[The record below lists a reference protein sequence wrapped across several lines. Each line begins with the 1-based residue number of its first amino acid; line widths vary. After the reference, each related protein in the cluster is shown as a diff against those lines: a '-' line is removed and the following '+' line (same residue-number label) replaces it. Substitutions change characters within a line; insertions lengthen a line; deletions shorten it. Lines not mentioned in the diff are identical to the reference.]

1 MADTNTT
8 NLSLVKPEVGASTDT
23 WGGKINT
30 NLDTVDGIF
39 KADGTGTSV
48 GLNVGSGKTLNVTG
62 TATLPAAATVGGATA
77 VGTTSTQTLTNKT
90 IAFGNN
96 TLTDVASTNTSQT
109 LTNKTI
115 NASNN
120 TLTNVSLTTAV
131 TGLLP
136 IANGGTNASTAAGA
150 RTSLG
155 AAGLG
160 DAQTFTAKQ
169 TFGNTVKIE
178 EVLEKMSV
186 SATAATS
193 TINFDTLSQAAL
205 YYTSDATG
213 NWTLNVRGD
222 SGTTLD
228 TVMATGE
235 SLTIVF
241 LVTQG
246 ATAYYNSVFQI
257 DGSAVTPKWLGGDA
271 PTEGNAS
278 GVDAYTYAI
287 VKTGSAA
294 FTVFASVAAFA

>member
-1 MADTNTT
+1 LLKGSNMQHDMNIANQGFPAFRSDLNDALAALVSNSSGSTEPSTTFADQF
-8 NLSLVKPEVGASTDT
+8 
-23 WGGKINT
+23 W
-30 NLDTVDGIF
+30 LDTSASPSVLKIRN
-39 KADGTGTSV
+39 AD
-48 GLNVGSGKTLNVTG
+48 ND
-62 TATLPAAATVGGATA
+62 AWITVGNIDQSSDTF
-77 VGTTSTQTLTNKT
+77 N
-90 IAFGNN
+90 
-96 TLTDVASTNTSQT
+96 
-109 LTNKTI
+109 
-115 NASNN
+115 
-120 TLTNVSLTTAV
+120 
-131 TGLLP
+131 LP
-136 IANGGTNASTAAGA
+136 IAQGGTGADTAADA
-150 RTSLG
+150 RTALG
-155 AAGLG
+155 AAALAV
-160 DAQTFTAKQ
+160 AQTFTAKQ

-246 ATAYYNSVFQI
+246 ATAYYNSAFQI